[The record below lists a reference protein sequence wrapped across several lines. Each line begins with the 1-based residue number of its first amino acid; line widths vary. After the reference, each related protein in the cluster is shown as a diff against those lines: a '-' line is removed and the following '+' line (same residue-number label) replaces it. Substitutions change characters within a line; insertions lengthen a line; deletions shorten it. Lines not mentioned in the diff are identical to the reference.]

1 MKNIFDI
8 LKGIGIEIP
17 EDKKK
22 DFNSTFNENYKTIKE
37 VEKISNDLKSKET
50 EIENYKADISK
61 RDDDLKALQKQL
73 KDAGTSQEE
82 LDKANVKIDTLTQ
95 EYADYKKNSETKL
108 QKQAYEFAVNK
119 KVAGLKFSSN
129 SAKKAFLS
137 EIMKDELK
145 MKDGEL
151 IGFDDYVE
159 TYKKEDEEAFL
170 KEEQTKKPTIKFSG
184 KSGKV
189 DEPED
194 VDESE
199 DVERSNLVI
208 W

>member
-8 LKGIGIEIP
+8 LKGTGIEIP

-22 DFNSTFNENYKTIKE
+22 DFNSTFNENYKTINE

-82 LDKANVKIDTLTQ
+82 LDKANAKIDTLTQ

-108 QKQAYEFAVNK
+108 QKQAYEFAVNQ

-159 TYKKEDEEAFL
+159 TYKKEDEGAFL

-199 DVERSNLVI
+199 DVERSNPVI

>member
-22 DFNSTFNENYKTIKE
+22 DFNSTFNENYKTINE

-82 LDKANVKIDTLTQ
+82 LDKANAKIDTLTQ

-108 QKQAYEFAVNK
+108 QKQAYEFAVNQ

-159 TYKKEDEEAFL
+159 TYKKDDEGAFL
-170 KEEQTKKPTIKFSG
+170 KEEQPKKT
-184 KSGKV
+184 
-189 DEPED
+189 
-194 VDESE
+194 
-199 DVERSNLVI
+199 NY
-208 W
+208 

>member
-1 MKNIFDI
+1 MLITRKI
-8 LKGIGIEIP
+8 LK
-17 EDKKK
+17 
-22 DFNSTFNENYKTIKE
+22 
-37 VEKISNDLKSKET
+37 
-50 EIENYKADISK
+50 
-61 RDDDLKALQKQL
+61 Q
-73 KDAGTSQEE
+73 
-82 LDKANVKIDTLTQ
+82 
-95 EYADYKKNSETKL
+95 KL
-108 QKQAYEFAVNK
+108 QKQAYEFAVNQ

-159 TYKKEDEEAFL
+159 TYKKDDEGAFL

-184 KSGKV
+184 KSSKV
-189 DEPED
+189 DDPED
-194 VDESE
+194 VDDSE
-199 DVERSNLVI
+199 DVERPNPVI